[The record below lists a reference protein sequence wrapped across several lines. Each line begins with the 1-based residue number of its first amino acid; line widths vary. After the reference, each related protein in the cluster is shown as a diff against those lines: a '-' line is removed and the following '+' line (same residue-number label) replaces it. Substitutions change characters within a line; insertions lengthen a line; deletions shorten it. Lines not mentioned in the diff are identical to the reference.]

1 MHVISGATGRVGSA
15 VADRLLTAG
24 QPVRVLVRREEAAEH
39 WRSRGAEAVVVDL
52 RESERLAEALEG
64 ARSFFALMPF
74 DLTVA
79 DLDAY
84 AGDVVDSV
92 AAAVRVARTPHT
104 VMLSSGGAD
113 LPAGTGPIVGLHMME
128 EALKTT
134 GTTLTALRSGHFQE
148 KFTDVLDAA
157 RHEGVFPVFAAS
169 ADTPIPM
176 VATRDIAEIA
186 VRELLAGP
194 SVTEAVDIVGPS
206 FTEREVAEELGRS
219 LGRELTVVTVPEAGW
234 EGAFVEAGFA
244 PHIAASLADLYR
256 ADQRGDLD
264 PRGDR
269 SVEAP
274 TRLPETVDRVLASLR
289 EGDRPGA

>member
-15 VADRLLTAG
+15 VADRLLAAD
-24 QPVRVLVRREEAAEH
+24 QPVRVLVRREEAAES

-64 ARSFFALMPF
+64 ARSFFVLMPF

-84 AGDVVDSV
+84 AGAVVDSV
-92 AAAVRVARTPHT
+92 ASAVRVARTPHT

-113 LPAGTGPIVGLHMME
+113 LPEGTGPILGLHMME
-128 EALKTT
+128 VALKTT

-169 ADTPIPM
+169 AETPIPM
-176 VATRDIAEIA
+176 VATPDIAELA

-194 SVTEAVDIVGPS
+194 TVTEAVDIVGPS
-206 FTEREVAEELGRS
+206 FTEREVAEELGRA
-219 LGRELTVVTVPEAGW
+219 LGRDLTVVTVPEAGW
-234 EGAFVEAGFA
+234 EGAFAEAGFA

-256 ADQRGDLD
+256 ADQRGDLG

-269 SVEAP
+269 SVETR
-274 TRLPETVDRVLASLR
+274 TRLPETVDRVLASPG
-289 EGDRPGA
+289 EGARAGA